1 MRKPFV
7 AILVFLT
14 CCLANGQAWALT
26 FRNFAEEITL
36 TPLAG
41 GLYAMPCGMRVKP
54 AAEIVVKAAAGVDK
68 RQLAKLD
75 PRVTSVTELYPLAD
89 ASCYYRIS
97 FSSIKDLAEILAC
110 FSASPLILAAQ
121 PDLLQIRD
129 RAGTGSSGEAA
140 EYVKTLKLDSLWRQT
155 LGAGVRVAVID
166 DGFDLRHEDLQG
178 VTLAFGYDL
187 ATRTLDPSPR
197 SAVDTHGT
205 RVAGIIF
212 GRHNGIGVDGIAP
225 AAELIAIRDATTWTS
240 ATLLSFNLARLAG
253 ADVINCSWNSR
264 LVLEPVADTI
274 ADLATRGR
282 EGKGVALVFA
292 AGNEGLVLQEKGIEA
307 GLPEVIAVGAV
318 GTRGQRLRFS
328 NFGDGVDLFAFGD
341 SILTTSNGPEKYGF
355 FSGTSASAA
364 IVSGVAAL
372 LLSRDP
378 AMDLSSLRQ
387 QLALI
392 FPR

>member
-7 AILVFLT
+7 AILVFLV
-14 CCLANGQAWALT
+14 CCLWGGQSRALT

-36 TPLAG
+36 TPLAD
-41 GLYAMPCGMRVKP
+41 GLYAMPGGMRVKP

-68 RQLAKLD
+68 TQLARLD
-75 PRVTSVTELYPLAD
+75 PRVTTVTELYPLAD
-89 ASCYYRIS
+89 ACYYRIS
-97 FSSIKDLAEILAC
+97 FSSPGDLEAILAR
-110 FSASPLILAAQ
+110 FAASPLILAAQ

-129 RAGTGSSGEAA
+129 RAGAGSSGEAA
-140 EYVKTLKLDSLWRQT
+140 GYIRALRIDSLWRQT
-155 LGAGVRVAVID
+155 LGEGVRIAVID
-166 DGFDLRHEDLQG
+166 DGFDLQHEDLQG

-197 SAVDTHGT
+197 SPIDTHGT

-225 AAELIAIRDATTWTS
+225 AAGLIAIRDPDSWTS
-240 ATLLSFNLARLAG
+240 ETLLSFNLARLEN

-264 LVLEPVADTI
+264 LVLEPVAEVI
-274 ADLATRGR
+274 ADLTSRGR
-282 EGKGVALVFA
+282 GGKGVALVFA
-292 AGNEGLVLQEKGIEA
+292 AGNDGRERPEEEIEV
-307 GLPEVIAVGAV
+307 GLPGVIVVGAV
-318 GTRGQRLRFS
+318 GLNDRRQKFS
-328 NFGDGVDLFAFGD
+328 NFGAGVDLFASGD
-341 SILTTSNGPEKYGF
+341 NILTTSRGPEKYGL

-372 LLSRDP
+372 LLSRDRE
-378 AMDLSSLRQ
+378 MDLATLKR

-392 FPR
+392 FRR

>member
-36 TPLAG
+36 TPLDG
-41 GLYAMPCGMRVKP
+41 GIYAMPGGVRVKP
-54 AAEIVVKAAAGVDK
+54 AAEIVVKAAAGIDK

-89 ASCYYRIS
+89 ARYYRIS
-97 FSSIKDLAEILAC
+97 FPSPGDLEEILAR

-140 EYVKTLKLDSLWRQT
+140 EYIKTLKIHSLWQQT
-155 LGAGVRVAVID
+155 HGAGVRVAVID

-197 SAVDTHGT
+197 SSIDTHGT
-205 RVAGIIF
+205 GVAGIIF

-225 AAELIAIRDATTWTS
+225 AAGFIAIRDPGTWTS

-264 LVLEPVADTI
+264 MVLEPVADVI
-274 ADLATRGR
+274 ADLTSRGR
-282 EGKGVALVFA
+282 GGKGVALVFA
-292 AGNEGLVLQEKGIEA
+292 AGNEGRVLQEKGIEA

-318 GTRGQRLRFS
+318 GFKGQRLRFS
-328 NFGDGVDLFAFGD
+328 NFGDGVDLFTYGD
-341 SILTTSNGPEKYGF
+341 NILTTSPGPERYTF

-378 AMDLSSLRQ
+378 EMDLSSLRQ
-387 QLALI
+387 QLSLI